1 MSDYA
6 FVAEKA
12 RKAFDAVAKLEAAIE
27 RSPED
32 RVLQVNLAATRRYAE
47 QTRTEMEQL
56 AAFKRMEVC
65 QYRLISE
72 RSNGYS
78 LEHVAKSLLSYQQL
92 FSQIYDAVNNG
103 KKSRVGVG
111 REAEIASAL
120 EFGFTFSGSLGVM
133 LLARGERDSIA
144 GRLDAPIEALY
155 QVLEIKNRDDVRDM
169 AQRLGRA
176 VIKRVHDWSAANVK
190 GGFSADI
197 SWRRSDG
204 RQLGQMVH
212 SGQMERIV
220 EYIDAATDEKTLSVS
235 IKGTLVGADL
245 VSRTFHIKPLAGES
259 RTGQISQG
267 IIFEDG
273 LILNRLY
280 QAEITVTEAYYY
292 ATEQKTQIN
301 VLNQLTPID
310 MQPT

>member
-32 RVLQVNLAATRRYAE
+32 RVLQVNLAATRRFAE
-47 QTRTEMEQL
+47 QARTEMENL
-56 AAFKRMEVC
+56 AAVKRMEVC

-103 KKSRVGVG
+103 KKSRAGFG
-111 REAEIASAL
+111 RESEIASAL
-120 EFGFTFSGSLGVM
+120 EFGFTFSGSLGVI
-133 LLARGERDSIA
+133 LLARDERDLIA

-155 QVLEIKNRDDVRDM
+155 QVLDIKDRDDVREM

-176 VIKRVHDWSAANVK
+176 VIKRVHDWSTANVK

-204 RQLGQMVH
+204 RQVGQMVH
-212 SGQMERIV
+212 SGHMERIV
-220 EYIDAATDEKTLSVS
+220 EYIDTATDEKTISVR
-235 IKGTLVGADL
+235 IKGHLVGADL
-245 VSRTFHIKPLAGES
+245 VSRTFHIKPLDGES
-259 RTGQISQG
+259 RTGQISQEMV
-267 IIFEDG
+267 FEDG
-273 LILNRLY
+273 PVLNRLY
-280 QAEITVTEAYYY
+280 EAELTVNETFYY
-292 ATEQKTQIN
+292 ATEKKTQVN
-301 VLNQLTPID
+301 VLRKLIPID
-310 MQPT
+310 IQTT